1 MPDNPTPTDPA
12 PTPAGPADPVPAPPA
27 RPKRKR
33 PPVLPIQRMTP
44 RGSAD
49 APAGLVAAG
58 QHSGTATDPANSEA
72 AAAVSETV
80 LATRTGSAVAP
91 TPLAQTTSAPAAG
104 STTVAVAEPGGD
116 PVATARTADTGSVAP
131 RQANSPAAAHGGNGN
146 VSQDLFG
153 LAPYPRAPLPP
164 RVPPR
169 SMRVPL
175 PRGAL
180 LATALT
186 GIAAAVFIPLD
197 RPGIGWLLA
206 GSATAGAVYTVDRM
220 ARRAT
225 PTDATADG
233 SPAEATPDSLPTAT
247 TPSGSPV
254 AVASAGSPA
263 VAGVASTSS
272 ENSSGNP
279 GTGGAGRAPR
289 TRGVA
294 QGAGAGGGSTAADH
308 EISETPGAQSAADEQ
323 SGEGPQG
330 LSARP
335 NAQAEHGEEAAAGE
349 RSARG
354 AGIGA
359 GVAASAARNCGDPGS
374 LGALRRWA
382 PLWWSAIAMGL
393 LGVGAVRAAEWLFVL
408 CLLGAAVAGSLA
420 VVRRSVYGLV
430 FDMLAVPVSAVMS
443 VPWLYRG
450 VQRVRGR
457 RVSSVQRVGWSVV
470 ATLGVLVVFVP
481 LLAGADAVFA
491 RLVESVMPEFEV
503 DSVVRWVF
511 VGIVAGLGAAGALYL
526 LAGPPPAAGESD
538 SVAGRLVRKRW
549 SRIEWGLPMGALTL
563 VFAVFVGTQL
573 AVLFGGAEYVRRNAD
588 LTVAEYA
595 RSGFWQLSVVSML
608 TLAVIAVV
616 QTWAAQQEARDR
628 LWLRV
633 AVAAVSVLTLV
644 IVASALHRM
653 WLYQQSFGFTVLRLL
668 VEVFEVWIG
677 VVYLLVLASLVRLR
691 RHWVPR
697 AAIGAGAATLLVL
710 AVVNPELLIADRN
723 IDRWLAGTTV
733 AVDPGEEQ
741 YTGSRETK
749 QDLDIDYLRGLST
762 DVLPATDRLPEPQRS
777 AIENA
782 IRHGLEDDTW
792 QGWNRS
798 RSAAR

>member
-12 PTPAGPADPVPAPPA
+12 DPAPT

-44 RGSAD
+44 RGPVD
-49 APAGLVAAG
+49 APAGPSDAAG
-58 QHSGTATDPANSEA
+58 QRSGTATDPASSEA
-72 AAAVSETV
+72 AAPDSETA
-80 LATRTGSAVAP
+80 LTTRTHAVESSTPQAQAASVPATGTGTVASA
-91 TPLAQTTSAPAAG
+91 TPPPPSAP
-104 STTVAVAEPGGD
+104 
-116 PVATARTADTGSVAP
+116 
-131 RQANSPAAAHGGNGN
+131 AHGGNGT
-146 VSQDLFG
+146 VSEDLFG
-153 LAPYPRAPLPP
+153 SAPYPRAPLPP

-206 GSATAGAVYTVDRM
+206 GLATAGAVYTVDRM

-225 PTDATADG
+225 PTDATPDS
-233 SPAEATPDSLPTAT
+233 SPAAT

-254 AVASAGSPA
+254 AVASAGSLV

-272 ENSSGNP
+272 ENVSRNP

-289 TRGVA
+289 TCGVA
-294 QGAGAGGGSTAADH
+294 QGAGEGGGSTAADH
-308 EISETPGAQSAADEQ
+308 EIDETRGVRPAADEQ
-323 SGEGPQG
+323 SGEEPQG
-330 LSARP
+330 LPARP
-335 NAQAEHGEEAAAGE
+335 NAQAEHGEEAAVGE
-349 RSARG
+349 RPAQG

-359 GVAASAARNCGDPGS
+359 GVAASAARNSGDRGS
-374 LGALRRWA
+374 LESLRRWA
-382 PLWWSAIAMGL
+382 PLWWTAIALGL
-393 LGVGAVRAAEWLFVL
+393 LAVGAVRAAEWLFVL

-430 FDMLAVPVSAVMS
+430 FDMAAVPVSAVMS

-457 RVSSVQRVGWSVV
+457 RVSSVQRVGWSVA
-470 ATLGVLVVFVP
+470 ATVGVLLVFVP

-491 RLVESVMPEFEV
+491 RLVESVVPEFEV

-511 VGIVAGLGAAGALYL
+511 VGTVAGLGATGALYL
-526 LAGPPPAAGESD
+526 LAGPPPAAAGESD
-538 SVAGRLVRKRW
+538 SVAGRLVRRRW
-549 SRIEWGLPMGALTL
+549 SRIEWGLPMGALTV

-595 RSGFWQLSVVSML
+595 RSGFWQLSIVSML

-616 QTWAAQQEARDR
+616 QTWAAQEQARDR

-691 RHWVPR
+691 RQWVPR

-733 AVDPGEEQ
+733 AVHPGEAQ
-741 YTGSRETK
+741 YTGRRETT
-749 QDLDIDYLRGLST
+749 QDLDIDYLGGLST
-762 DVLPATDRLPEPQRS
+762 DALPATDRLPEPQRS

-782 IRHGLEDDTW
+782 IRHGLDDDTW